1 MNLPT
6 KITVF
11 RIILAPVFFVIF
23 FIPEWTGQFA
33 AGSVYIL
40 IPMLIVMELSD
51 ALDGHI
57 ARKYNMVTDLGKILD
72 PFSDVISRVTFFIC
86 FTFTGIMPLWALLII
101 IYREL
106 AITFLRMM
114 MMGRGTAMA
123 ASIWG
128 KAKAVTYTV
137 ASVLGLLQTA
147 ISRLGFEFAG
157 IRIFEKV
164 TLAFFIFA
172 AVASA
177 LSFMTYAVS
186 VRKAFRDDAA
196 S

>member
-11 RIILAPVFFVIF
+11 RIILAPVFFLVY
-23 FIPEWTGQFA
+23 FIPEWTGSFA
-33 AGSVYIL
+33 AASVFIM

-51 ALDGHI
+51 VLDGYI

-86 FTFTGIMPLWALLII
+86 FAFTGIMPLWALLVI

-106 AITFLRMM
+106 GITFVRMM

-137 ASVLGLLQTA
+137 SSALGILLISVY
-147 ISRLGFEFAG
+147 RLELSFSG
-157 IRIFEKV
+157 IGIFEAIV
-164 TLAFFIFA
+164 TLFFIL
-172 AVASA
+172 SA
-177 LSFMTYAVS
+177 LASLLSFITYIVA
-186 VRKAFRDDAA
+186 VRKIFKSDEA

>member
-11 RIILAPVFFVIF
+11 RIILAPVFIIIYMLPEQTGSFMGLSVAIMLPLFV
-23 FIPEWTGQFA
+23 
-33 AGSVYIL
+33 L
-40 IPMLIVMELSD
+40 MEISD

-86 FTFTGIMPLWALLII
+86 FTFTGIMPLWAFVII

-106 AITFLRMM
+106 GITFLRMM
-114 MMGRGTAMA
+114 MMGKGTAMA

-128 KAKAVTYTV
+128 KAKAITYTIAGIAGLLVTSFNRLEYYPDWMPLFGTVTYILF
-137 ASVLGLLQTA
+137 ALAA
-147 ISRLGFEFAG
+147 IS
-157 IRIFEKV
+157 
-164 TLAFFIFA
+164 
-172 AVASA
+172 SA
-177 LSFMTYAVS
+177 LSFLTYFAS
-186 VRKAFRDDAA
+186 ARKVLKG

>member
-11 RIILAPVFFVIF
+11 RIILAPIFFIIF
-23 FIPEWTGQFA
+23 FIPEWTGCFA
-33 AGSVYIL
+33 VGSVGIL

-51 ALDGHI
+51 VLDGYI
-57 ARKYNMVTDLGKILD
+57 ARKHNLVTDLGKILD

-86 FTFTGIMPLWALLII
+86 FTFTGIMPLWTLLII

-106 AITFLRMM
+106 SITFLRMM

-128 KAKAVTYTV
+128 KAKAVTYTA
-137 ASVLGLLQTA
+137 ASALGLIQ
-147 ISRLGFEFAG
+147 ISIYRLGLEFPGLMVFET
-157 IRIFEKV
+157 V
-164 TLAFFIFA
+164 TLVFFILA
-172 AVASA
+172 AAASA
-177 LSFMTYAVS
+177 LSFMTYAVN
-186 VRKAFRDDAA
+186 VRRVFKSNETA
-196 S
+196 

>member
-11 RIILAPVFFVIF
+11 RIVLAPVFFLVY
-23 FIPEWTGQFA
+23 FIPEWTGSFA
-33 AGSVYIL
+33 AASVFIM

-51 ALDGHI
+51 VLDGYI

-86 FTFTGIMPLWALLII
+86 FAFTGIMPLWALLVI

-106 AITFLRMM
+106 GITFVRMM

-137 ASVLGLLQTA
+137 SSALGILLISVY
-147 ISRLGFEFAG
+147 RLDLSFSG
-157 IRIFEKV
+157 IRIFEAIV
-164 TLAFFIFA
+164 TLFFIL
-172 AVASA
+172 SA
-177 LSFMTYAVS
+177 LASLLSFITYIVA
-186 VRKAFRDDAA
+186 VRKIFKSDEA

>member
-11 RIILAPVFFVIF
+11 RIVLAPVFFILY
-23 FIPEWTGQFA
+23 FIPEWTGSFA
-33 AGSVYIL
+33 EGSVYVL
-40 IPMLIVMELSD
+40 IPMFIVMELSD

-86 FTFTGIMPLWALLII
+86 FAFTGIMPLWTLVII

-106 AITFLRMM
+106 AITFMRMM

-128 KAKAVTYTV
+128 KAKAITYSI
-137 ASVLGLLQTA
+137 AGILGLLMMGIQ
-147 ISRLGFEFAG
+147 RLALDLPRMDIIESVVLVSFILAAFSSAAS
-157 IRIFEKV
+157 FV
-164 TLAFFIFA
+164 TYF
-172 AVASA
+172 VA
-177 LSFMTYAVS
+177 
-186 VRKAFRDDAA
+186 VRKAFKND
-196 S
+196 

>member
-11 RIILAPVFFVIF
+11 RIILAPVFFLLY
-23 FIPEWTGQFA
+23 FIPEWTGVLTSE
-33 AGSVYIL
+33 SVFIL
-40 IPMLIVMELSD
+40 LVMFIVMELSD
-51 ALDGHI
+51 VLDGYI

-86 FTFTGIMPLWALLII
+86 FAFSGIMPLWTLVII

-106 AITFLRMM
+106 AITFMRMM

-128 KAKAVTYTV
+128 KAKAVTYTLAGIGGFAV
-137 ASVLGLLQTA
+137 MGIQ
-147 ISRLGFEFAG
+147 RLGIEFSGSG
-157 IRIFEKV
+157 IVETVAVVLFILAAFSSAASFV
-164 TLAFFIFA
+164 TYFIA
-172 AVASA
+172 
-177 LSFMTYAVS
+177 
-186 VRKAFRDDAA
+186 VRKALKND
-196 S
+196 